1 MRYRRQ
7 TKRGQ
12 PSLLDFIKIIRRT
25 AGYVSKKAMSHWYVI
40 VPVGAEPAS
49 NISHASSQRQR
60 TKADKLSLGTA

>member
-1 MRYRRQ
+1 
-7 TKRGQ
+7 
-12 PSLLDFIKIIRRT
+12 
-25 AGYVSKKAMSHWYVI
+25 VI